1 MNMKKIQVMLMA
13 MLVSAVLFSQK
24 TINDP
29 NAEPR
34 SLSGFHAI
42 KISNSFTVYI
52 SQGNED
58 AVAISA
64 TKAEYKDKII
74 TKVENG
80 VLIIRFDE
88 DKKFWKGWNGDK
100 QKLTAYISIKKID
113 RLDVGGACDIYF
125 EEGLAAEGLSVDLS
139 GASDMK
145 GKIEAKTLRVDISGA
160 SSATI
165 SGNAATLDVEASGA
179 SDFKGYELVTNYC
192 DAKASGASSVN
203 ITVNKELNAN
213 ASGASNVRFKG
224 EGLIRD
230 IKTSGASNVTRKS

>member
-1 MNMKKIQVMLMA
+1 MKKIQVMLMMMFVCA
-13 MLVSAVLFSQK
+13 ALFAQK

-29 NAEPR
+29 NAEAR
-34 SLSGFHAI
+34 SLSGFHGI
-42 KISNSFTVYI
+42 RVSNAFDVYI

-64 TKAEYKDKII
+64 STAEYREKII

-80 VLIIRFDE
+80 ILIIRFDD
-88 DKKFWKGWNGDK
+88 DKKFWKGWNSDK
-100 QKLTAYISIKKID
+100 HKLKAYISIKKID
-113 RLDVGGACDIYF
+113 KLSVSGACNVYF
-125 EEGLAAEGLSVDLS
+125 EEGLSAEGLDVDLS
-139 GASDMK
+139 GASDIK
-145 GKIEAKTLRVDISGA
+145 GKIEAKTLKVEISGA

-165 SGNAATLDVEASGA
+165 SGNAATLDVVASGA
-179 SDFKGYELVTNYC
+179 SDFKGYDLVTNFC

-213 ASGASNVRFKG
+213 ASGASSVRFKG

>member
-1 MNMKKIQVMLMA
+1 MNMKKIQVMLLA
-13 MLVSAVLFSQK
+13 MLVGAVLFAQK

-34 SLSGFHAI
+34 NLSGFHAI
-42 KISNSFTVYI
+42 KISNAFNVYI

-58 AVAISA
+58 AIAISA
-64 TKAEYKDKII
+64 SKAEYKARII

-88 DKKFWKGWNGDK
+88 DKNFWKGWNGDK

-113 RLDVGGACDIYF
+113 RLDVSGACDVFF
-125 EEGLAAEGLSVDLS
+125 EDGISSEDLSVRLS
-139 GASDMK
+139 GASDLK
-145 GKIEAKTLRVDISGA
+145 GKIDAKKLRFDISGA
-160 SSATI
+160 SDATI
-165 SGNAATLDVEASGA
+165 SGNAADLSVEASGA

-192 DAKASGASSVN
+192 TAEASGASSVN
-203 ITVNKELNAN
+203 ITVNKELNAK
-213 ASGASNVRFKG
+213 ASGASSVRFKG

-230 IKTSGASNVTRKS
+230 IKTSGSSNVTRKS

>member
-1 MNMKKIQVMLMA
+1 MKKIQVMLMTI
-13 MLVSAVLFSQK
+13 LVSTVLFAQK

-34 SLSGFHAI
+34 NLSGFHAI
-42 KISNSFTVYI
+42 KISNAFTVYI

-64 TKAEYKDKII
+64 SKAEYKAKII

-113 RLDVGGACDIYF
+113 RLDVSGACDVYF
-125 EEGLAAEGLSVDLS
+125 EEGLSAEGLSVDLS
-139 GASDMK
+139 GASDIK
-145 GKIEAKTLRVDISGA
+145 GKIEAKTLKVDISGA
-160 SSATI
+160 SGATI
-165 SGNAATLDVEASGA
+165 SGNAATLDIEASGA

-192 DAKASGASSVN
+192 DARASGASSVN

-213 ASGASNVRFKG
+213 ASGASSVRFKG

-230 IKTSGASNVTRKS
+230 IKTSGSSNVTRKS

>member
-1 MNMKKIQVMLMA
+1 MKKIQVMLMA
-13 MLVSAVLFSQK
+13 MLVSGVLFAQK

-34 SLSGFHAI
+34 NLSGFHAI
-42 KISNSFTVYI
+42 KISNAFTVYI

-64 TKAEYKDKII
+64 SKPEYKAKII

-113 RLDVGGACDIYF
+113 RLDVSGACDVYF
-125 EEGLAAEGLSVDLS
+125 EEGLSAEGLSVDLS

-145 GKIEAKTLRVDISGA
+145 GKIEAKTLKVDISGA

-165 SGNAATLDVEASGA
+165 SGNAATLDIEASGA
-179 SDFKGYELVTNYC
+179 SDFKGYELVSNYC
-192 DAKASGASSVN
+192 DARASGASSVN

-213 ASGASNVRFKG
+213 ASGASSVRFKG

-230 IKTSGASNVTRKS
+230 IKTSGSSNVTRKS

>member
-1 MNMKKIQVMLMA
+1 MKKLSVLLMSV
-13 MLVSAVLFSQK
+13 LLSAAVFAQK

-29 NAEPR
+29 NAEAR
-34 SLSGFHAI
+34 DHKDFHAI
-42 KISNSFTVYI
+42 RISNAFEVYI

-64 TKAEYKDKII
+64 SNSELKSKII

-80 VLIIRFDE
+80 VLIIKFDE
-88 DKKFWKGWNGDK
+88 DKKFWKGWNGSK
-100 QKLTAYISIKKID
+100 HKLKAYISIKKID
-113 RLDVGGACDIYF
+113 KLDVSGACNIYF
-125 EEGLAAEGLSVDLS
+125 EDGLSAEGLTVNLS

-160 SSATI
+160 SNATI
-165 SGNAATLDVEASGA
+165 SGNAATLAIEASGA
-179 SDFKGYELVTNYC
+179 SDFKGFDLVSNFC

-213 ASGASNVRFKG
+213 ASGASTVRFKG

>member
-1 MNMKKIQVMLMA
+1 MKKIQVMLMT
-13 MLVSAVLFSQK
+13 MLVSAVLFAQK

-34 SLSGFHAI
+34 NLSGFHAI
-42 KISNSFTVYI
+42 KISNAFTIYI

-64 TKAEYKDKII
+64 SKAEYKAKII

-88 DKKFWKGWNGDK
+88 DKNFWKGWNGDK

-113 RLDVGGACDIYF
+113 RLDVSGACDVFF
-125 EEGLAAEGLSVDLS
+125 EDGISSEDLNVKLS
-139 GASDMK
+139 GASDIK
-145 GKIEAKTLRVDISGA
+145 GKIDAKKLSFDISGA
-160 SSATI
+160 SDATI
-165 SGNAATLDVEASGA
+165 SGNAAELSVEASGA

-192 DAKASGASSVN
+192 TAEASGASSVN
-203 ITVNKELNAN
+203 ITVNKELNAK
-213 ASGASNVRFKG
+213 ASGASSVRFKG

-230 IKTSGASNVTRKS
+230 IKTSGSSNVTRKS

>member
-1 MNMKKIQVMLMA
+1 MKKIQVMLLA
-13 MLVSAVLFSQK
+13 MLVSTVLFAQK

-34 SLSGFHAI
+34 NLSGFHAI
-42 KISNSFTVYI
+42 KISNAFNVYI

-64 TKAEYKDKII
+64 SKAEYKAKII

-80 VLIIRFDE
+80 ILIIRFDD

-100 QKLTAYISIKKID
+100 QRLTAYVSIKKID
-113 RLDVGGACDIYF
+113 RLDVSGACDIFF
-125 EEGLAAEGLSVDLS
+125 EDGISSEDLNVELS
-139 GASDMK
+139 GASDVK
-145 GKIEAKTLRVDISGA
+145 GKINAKKLSFNVSGA
-160 SSATI
+160 SDATI
-165 SGNAATLDVEASGA
+165 SGNAAELSVDASGA

-192 DAKASGASSVN
+192 TAEASGASSVN
-203 ITVNKELNAN
+203 ITVNKELNAK
-213 ASGASNVRFKG
+213 ASGASSVRFKG

-230 IKTSGASNVTRKS
+230 IKTSGSSNVTRKS

>member
-1 MNMKKIQVMLMA
+1 MKEIQVMLMTI
-13 MLVSAVLFSQK
+13 LVSTVLFAQK

-34 SLSGFHAI
+34 NLSGFHAI
-42 KISNSFTVYI
+42 KISNAFNVYI

-64 TKAEYKDKII
+64 SKAEYKAKII

-88 DKKFWKGWNGDK
+88 DKNFWKGWNGDK

-113 RLDVGGACDIYF
+113 RLDVSGACDVFF
-125 EEGLAAEGLSVDLS
+125 EDGISSEDLSVKLS
-139 GASDMK
+139 GASDLK
-145 GKIEAKTLRVDISGA
+145 GKIDAKKLSFDISGA
-160 SSATI
+160 SDATI
-165 SGNAATLDVEASGA
+165 SGNAAELSVEASGA
-179 SDFKGYELVTNYC
+179 SDFKGYELLTNYC
-192 DAKASGASSVN
+192 TAEASGASSVN
-203 ITVNKELNAN
+203 ITVNKELNAK
-213 ASGASNVRFKG
+213 ASGASSVRFKG

-230 IKTSGASNVTRKS
+230 IKTSGSSNVTRKS

>member
-1 MNMKKIQVMLMA
+1 MKKIQVMLMA
-13 MLVSAVLFSQK
+13 MLVSTVLFAQ
-24 TINDP
+24 TINDA

-34 SLSGFHAI
+34 NLSGFHAI
-42 KISNSFTVYI
+42 KISNAFTVYI

-64 TKAEYKDKII
+64 SKAEYKAKII

-113 RLDVGGACDIYF
+113 RLDVSGACDVYF
-125 EEGLAAEGLSVDLS
+125 EEGLSAEGLSVDLS
-139 GASDMK
+139 GASDIK
-145 GKIEAKTLRVDISGA
+145 GKIEAKTLKVDISGA
-160 SSATI
+160 SGATI
-165 SGNAATLDVEASGA
+165 SGNAATLDIEASGA

-192 DAKASGASSVN
+192 DARASGASSVN

-213 ASGASNVRFKG
+213 ASGASSVRFKG

-230 IKTSGASNVTRKS
+230 IKTSGSSNVTRKS

>member
-1 MNMKKIQVMLMA
+1 MLMA
-13 MLVSAVLFSQK
+13 MLVSTVLFAQ
-24 TINDP
+24 TINDA

-34 SLSGFHAI
+34 NLSGFHAI
-42 KISNSFTVYI
+42 KISNAFTVYI

-64 TKAEYKDKII
+64 SKAEYRDKII

-80 VLIIRFDE
+80 VLIIRFDD

-113 RLDVGGACDIYF
+113 RLDVSGACDVFF
-125 EEGLAAEGLSVDLS
+125 EEGISSEDLDVKLS
-139 GASDMK
+139 GASDLK
-145 GKIEAKTLRVDISGA
+145 GKIDAKKLSFNISGA
-160 SSATI
+160 SDATI
-165 SGNAATLDVEASGA
+165 SGNSAELSVDASGA

-192 DAKASGASSVN
+192 TAEASGASSVN
-203 ITVNKELNAN
+203 ITVNKELNAK
-213 ASGASNVRFKG
+213 ASGASSVRFKG

-230 IKTSGASNVTRKS
+230 IKTSGSSNVTRKS